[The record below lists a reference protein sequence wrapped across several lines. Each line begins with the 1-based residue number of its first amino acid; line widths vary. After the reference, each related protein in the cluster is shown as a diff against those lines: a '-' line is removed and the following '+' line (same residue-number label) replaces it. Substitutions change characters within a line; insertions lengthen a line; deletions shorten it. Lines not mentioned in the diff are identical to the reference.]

1 MEMIPV
7 QSSNVKALGWEDE
20 VLEVEFLKGSV
31 YRYTGV
37 PEEIFKLLL
46 NADSVGKAFHKYI
59 RPKQHEYKYK
69 KIAS

>member
-1 MEMIPV
+1 MEMTPV

-20 VLEVEFLKGSV
+20 VLEVEFVKGGK

-37 PEEIFKLLL
+37 PEEIYKILV
-46 NADSVGKAFHKYI
+46 NADSVGKAFHRYI

-69 KIAS
+69 KIL